1 MLKFYIAFTIAS
13 LITLILTIKKY
24 KKIYKEL
31 SEIEVFSSFGMVI
44 VGGIIRSF
52 IPIYH
57 IYMSF
62 MNMVIFSLDDK
73 EMEKFIN
80 FCKEDSNEV

>member
-1 MLKFYIAFTIAS
+1 MIKIYIVLTITS
-13 LITLILTIKKY
+13 LITWILTLKKY

-31 SEIEVFSSFGMVI
+31 SGIEYFSSFGMVI

>member
-1 MLKFYIAFTIAS
+1 MLKVYIILTITS
-13 LITLILTIKKY
+13 LITWILTLKKY

-31 SEIEVFSSFGMVI
+31 SGIEDFSSFGMVI

-57 IYMSF
+57 IYVSF

-80 FCKEDSNEV
+80 FCKEDSNE

>member
-1 MLKFYIAFTIAS
+1 MIKIYIVLTITS
-13 LITLILTIKKY
+13 LITWILTIKKY